1 MFMKANLKKA
11 FFMGM
16 EELDIIMD
24 RYFKEHLLMGKNI
37 WDGIHILMVVIMM
50 ECLNKMFQMEQ
61 VNFIGQ
67 MA

>member
-1 MFMKANLKKA
+1 
-11 FFMGM
+11 MGM
-16 EELDIIMD
+16 EELNIIMD
-24 RYFKEHLLMGKNI
+24 RYFKEHSLMVKNI

-61 VNFIGQ
+61 VNFTGQ